1 LGCPFISPNSTE
13 ADDIEPSPL
22 LILAQRHSLPSAEDF
37 EIPDKVALLLA
48 RGADVNQRDPLGNTC
63 LHIVMN
69 ANECPFEKTRL
80 ERQTELNDILML
92 MITARADVQAVND
105 NGDTVSDIAHAFGHC
120 QIWAEALEACGYNFK
135 RTQQGT
141 SIGLGRSSAV
151 DNLHAG
157 HSTEWTSKLSFA
169 DYVKQRQ
176 TFYQP
181 TEVFDYEDAEEEQ
194 VQEALRSPYRHFHRE
209 EGSEEEQED
218 GNVWDR
224 DTGSVTGSSVC
235 DDKSSEEGNGNEET
249 WNWSEESGDTDDHEK
264 NDVETSDQEGKWD

>member
-13 ADDIEPSPL
+13 ADYIEFSPL
-22 LILAQRHSLPSAEDF
+22 SILAWHHSTGSSDDF
-37 EIPDKVALLLA
+37 ETPDKVALLLA

-69 ANECPFEKTRL
+69 RNECPFEKTRL

-92 MITARADVQAVND
+92 MITAGADVQAVND

-120 QIWAEALEACGYNFK
+120 QIWAEVLEASGYDVE
-135 RTQQGT
+135 RTHQET
-141 SIGLGRSSAV
+141 NVGLGRSSAV
-151 DNLHAG
+151 ENLHTG

-176 TFYQP
+176 TFCQP
-181 TEVFDYEDAEEEQ
+181 MQVFDYEDAEEEQ
-194 VQEALRSPYRHFHRE
+194 VQEALRSPCRHFHRE

-218 GNVWDR
+218 GIVWDG
-224 DTGSVTGSSVC
+224 DTESVTGSSVC
-235 DDKSSEEGNGNEET
+235 DDESSEEGNGNEEMWS
-249 WNWSEESGDTDDHEK
+249 WNEESGDIGDHQK
-264 NDVETSDQEGKWD
+264 NVVEMSDREGKWD